1 MVTLFLSPSC
11 TSCRKARAWLTNHEV
26 AFDEH
31 NIITS
36 PLTHDELMKILSYT
50 ENGTEDII
58 STRSKVF
65 QKLNIDVDDLTIK
78 DAVLIIKKLYNEGEM
93 AVMITPETATA
104 YTDALAAAATKLPI
118 EFFQLLPIGASKK
131 VRQTVQA
138 SLRSAAA
145 EEDGDEDEHSH
156 IMKFGK
162 PYTYKGEKYTEV
174 DLSGVANLTGMNV
187 RQAENRMEEEDIRA
201 AEKTLN
207 YYYCCLIASMA
218 TGKDV
223 AFFLGLPLAEAV
235 QLRAGVNHKDF
246 FA

>member
-1 MVTLFLSPSC
+1 
-11 TSCRKARAWLTNHEV
+11 
-26 AFDEH
+26 
-31 NIITS
+31 
-36 PLTHDELMKILSYT
+36 MKRL
-50 ENGTEDII
+50 
-58 STRSKVF
+58 
-65 QKLNIDVDDLTIK
+65 
-78 DAVLIIKKLYNEGEM
+78 DAIIKKLYNEGEL
-93 AVMITPETATA
+93 AAMITPETATA

-138 SLRSAAA
+138 SLRSATA
-145 EEDGDEDEHSH
+145 EDGDDKDDHSH
-156 IMKFGK
+156 VMKFGK
-162 PYTYKGEKYTEV
+162 PYTYKGETYTSV
-174 DLSGVANLTGMNV
+174 DLSGVANMTGMNV

-223 AFFLGLPLAEAV
+223 AFFLGLPLSEAV

>member
-1 MVTLFLSPSC
+1 MEKNVSSVAEQDKTAEVKKNPKLIEL
-11 TSCRKARAWLTNHEV
+11 ARPYK
-26 AFDEH
+26 FDDKE
-31 NIITS
+31 
-36 PLTHDELMKILSYT
+36 YT
-50 ENGTEDII
+50 E
-58 STRSKVF
+58 
-65 QKLNIDVDDLTIK
+65 IDLSGLDDLTIK

-138 SLRSAAA
+138 SLRSDAA

-187 RQAENRMEEEDIRA
+187 RQAENRMEEEDIRTASRRGEPQGFFRLKGGYKTIRKA
-201 AEKTLN
+201 AIALATATHTSADFYLN
-207 YYYCCLIASMA
+207 LPVRELVEINEE
-218 TGKDV
+218 V
-223 AFFLGLPLAEAV
+223 AEEWQKIKP
-235 QLRAGVNHKDF
+235 
-246 FA
+246 

>member
-1 MVTLFLSPSC
+1 MEKNVSSVAEQDKTAEVKKNPKLIEL
-11 TSCRKARAWLTNHEV
+11 ARPYK
-26 AFDEH
+26 FDDKE
-31 NIITS
+31 
-36 PLTHDELMKILSYT
+36 YT
-50 ENGTEDII
+50 E
-58 STRSKVF
+58 
-65 QKLNIDVDDLTIK
+65 IDLSGLDDLTIK

-145 EEDGDEDEHSH
+145 EEDRSTLVY
-156 IMKFGK
+156 FK

>member
-1 MVTLFLSPSC
+1 MEKNISTAAEQTKTAEVKKSSKIIEL
-11 TSCRKARAWLTNHEV
+11 ARPYK
-26 AFDEH
+26 FDDKE
-31 NIITS
+31 
-36 PLTHDELMKILSYT
+36 YT
-50 ENGTEDII
+50 E
-58 STRSKVF
+58 
-65 QKLNIDVDDLTIK
+65 IDLSGLDGLTIK
-78 DAVLIIKKLYNEGEM
+78 DAVLIIKKLYNEGEL
-93 AVMITPETATA
+93 AAMITPETATA

-138 SLRSAAA
+138 SLRSATA
-145 EEDGDEDEHSH
+145 EDGDDKHDHSH
-156 IMKFGK
+156 VMKFGK
-162 PYTYKGEKYTEV
+162 PYTYKGETYTSV
-174 DLSGVANLTGMNV
+174 DLSGVANMTGMNV

-223 AFFLGLPLAEAV
+223 AFFCALAQSEAV

>member
-1 MVTLFLSPSC
+1 MEKNISTAAEQTKTAEVKKSSKIIEL
-11 TSCRKARAWLTNHEV
+11 ARPYK
-26 AFDEH
+26 FDDKE
-31 NIITS
+31 
-36 PLTHDELMKILSYT
+36 YT
-50 ENGTEDII
+50 E
-58 STRSKVF
+58 
-65 QKLNIDVDDLTIK
+65 IDLSGLDGLTIK
-78 DAVLIIKKLYNEGEM
+78 DAVLIIKKLYNEGEL
-93 AVMITPETATA
+93 AAMITPETATA

-138 SLRSAAA
+138 SLRSATA
-145 EEDGDEDEHSH
+145 EDGDDKHDHSH
-156 IMKFGK
+156 VMKFGK
-162 PYTYKGEKYTEV
+162 PYTYKGETYTSV
-174 DLSGVANLTGMNV
+174 DLSGVANMTGMNV
-187 RQAENRMEEEDIRA
+187 RKAENHMEEEDIRA

-223 AFFLGLPLAEAV
+223 AFFLGLPLSEAV

>member
-1 MVTLFLSPSC
+1 MDWAGKEYIE
-11 TSCRKARAWLTNHEV
+11 KAPQWC
-26 AFDEH
+26 
-31 NIITS
+31 S
-36 PLTHDELMKILSYT
+36 
-50 ENGTEDII
+50 
-58 STRSKVF
+58 
-65 QKLNIDVDDLTIK
+65 VDLRDGNQ
-78 DAVLIIKKLYNEGEM
+78 ALIIPMSLDEK
-93 AVMITPETATA
+93 
-104 YTDALAAAATKLPI
+104 I

>member
-1 MVTLFLSPSC
+1 MMNVKKYQKQYYMPPVPC
-11 TSCRKARAWLTNHEV
+11 MDWAEKDYIDKAPVWC
-26 AFDEH
+26 
-31 NIITS
+31 S
-36 PLTHDELMKILSYT
+36 
-50 ENGTEDII
+50 
-58 STRSKVF
+58 
-65 QKLNIDVDDLTIK
+65 VDLRDGNQ
-78 DAVLIIKKLYNEGEM
+78 ALIIPMSLDEK
-93 AVMITPETATA
+93 
-104 YTDALAAAATKLPI
+104 I

-162 PYTYKGEKYTEV
+162 PSTYKGEKYTEV

>member
-1 MVTLFLSPSC
+1 MEKNVSSVAEQDKTAEVKKNPKLIEL
-11 TSCRKARAWLTNHEV
+11 ARPYK
-26 AFDEH
+26 FDDKE
-31 NIITS
+31 
-36 PLTHDELMKILSYT
+36 YT
-50 ENGTEDII
+50 E
-58 STRSKVF
+58 
-65 QKLNIDVDDLTIK
+65 IDLSGLDDLTIK

-138 SLRSAAA
+138 SLRSDAA
-145 EEDGDEDEHSH
+145 EEDGDED
-156 IMKFGK
+156 
-162 PYTYKGEKYTEV
+162 GEKYTEV

>member
-1 MVTLFLSPSC
+1 MEKNISTAAEQTKTAEVKKNPKIIEL
-11 TSCRKARAWLTNHEV
+11 ARPYK
-26 AFDEH
+26 FDDKE
-31 NIITS
+31 
-36 PLTHDELMKILSYT
+36 YT
-50 ENGTEDII
+50 E
-58 STRSKVF
+58 
-65 QKLNIDVDDLTIK
+65 IDLSG
-78 DAVLIIKKLYNEGEM
+78 LYNEGEL
-93 AVMITPETATA
+93 AAMITPETATA

-138 SLRSAAA
+138 SLRSATA
-145 EEDGDEDEHSH
+145 EDGDDKDDHSH
-156 IMKFGK
+156 VMKFGK
-162 PYTYKGEKYTEV
+162 PYTYKGETYTSV
-174 DLSGVANLTGMNV
+174 DLSGVANMTGMNV

-223 AFFLGLPLAEAV
+223 AFFLGLPLSEAV

>member
-1 MVTLFLSPSC
+1 MEKNISTAAEQTKTAEVKKNPKIIEL
-11 TSCRKARAWLTNHEV
+11 ARPYK
-26 AFDEH
+26 FDDKE
-31 NIITS
+31 
-36 PLTHDELMKILSYT
+36 YT
-50 ENGTEDII
+50 E
-58 STRSKVF
+58 
-65 QKLNIDVDDLTIK
+65 IDLSGL
-78 DAVLIIKKLYNEGEM
+78 LIIKKLYNEGEL
-93 AVMITPETATA
+93 AAMITPETATA

-138 SLRSAAA
+138 SLRSATA
-145 EEDGDEDEHSH
+145 EDGDDKDDPSH
-156 IMKFGK
+156 VMKFGK
-162 PYTYKGEKYTEV
+162 PYTYKGETYTSV
-174 DLSGVANLTGMNV
+174 DLSGVANMTGMNV

-223 AFFLGLPLAEAV
+223 AFFLGLPLSEAV